1 MAYND
6 PYANNAGYGSGSRY
20 QAYDQTNHNAPY
32 YSNQDYDSTGPTYDP
47 YTNNPPY
54 TRAGNTN
61 VRFDDD
67 QLNDVSK
74 EEDRGPPV
82 PNKYDDHESGALARQ
97 RSTRTAGA
105 SLKSKDSLKVSV
117 VPARKHWNGFEHG
130 EFTPTVPARGRGK
143 STRAIKEYRF
153 DTRGNLWTKGSRARC
168 CGRFVCCTLMI
179 GVLIVVS
186 VALSLALWIRPPAVT
201 IGQLVTRNTTGSLS
215 SEEGLTINLSV
226 DISIDNPNYFTADF
240 SKIKAE
246 IFYPINNT
254 PMGGGESRN
263 VKFPSEAL
271 TNFTFPF
278 AVTYKGSNDPGSAV
292 FVDLGRKCGLV
303 GDSRSNIIVNYKI
316 TLGIR
321 FLIITVSPVIEN
333 TFSFP
338 CPPQIAQGGGGIL
351 G

>member
-130 EFTPTVPARGRGK
+130 EFTPTVPARGRGYVNWLTDN
-143 STRAIKEYRF
+143 SDNILTPLISPYFGYSFATRSIRTPLLLSDYDLVPFVASPAC
-153 DTRGNLWTKGSRARC
+153 GCWTIQK
-168 CGRFVCCTLMI
+168 
-179 GVLIVVS
+179 
-186 VALSLALWIRPPAVT
+186 
-201 IGQLVTRNTTGSLS
+201 
-215 SEEGLTINLSV
+215 
-226 DISIDNPNYFTADF
+226 
-240 SKIKAE
+240 
-246 IFYPINNT
+246 
-254 PMGGGESRN
+254 
-263 VKFPSEAL
+263 
-271 TNFTFPF
+271 
-278 AVTYKGSNDPGSAV
+278 
-292 FVDLGRKCGLV
+292 
-303 GDSRSNIIVNYKI
+303 
-316 TLGIR
+316 
-321 FLIITVSPVIEN
+321 
-333 TFSFP
+333 
-338 CPPQIAQGGGGIL
+338 
-351 G
+351 